1 MFRLAARLWIVVFAV
16 VLALGAL
23 AFSSARIH
31 TDIRA
36 LLPGAQEETVGA
48 AQILAHAAE
57 ISRDVWV
64 LVGLPSGEEAE
75 RAARLM
81 QEAAARRGLSLAS
94 PADTFDAGSLARAL
108 TPWRD
113 AFLTAEDKAF
123 LEKADDKALLH
134 RALSLL
140 YRPLSIGVLPFE
152 DDPLGTFQ
160 NALLSRAGDSPLDF
174 TRGCAALKER
184 VDGLSWCALT
194 ARPAEAMAV
203 SGEMPATHALL
214 EARAAVLEA
223 FPQARV
229 HASGV
234 PLISERTASGASHE
248 AALIGSVSAVGITA
262 LVLLFFASLR
272 PLIVTLA
279 ALAASLTFACA
290 VTLAV
295 FGEVHMLTLVF
306 GATLLG
312 ICVDYVF
319 HLLCAASGGLTGPE
333 ARDRLFKP
341 LTVSLLTTIA
351 GYAVMAASPM
361 PGLRQ
366 MAVFCM
372 AGLAAAYLTVILIVP
387 RFVRPAAGG
396 RASLLPA
403 RTLGALPILAGR
415 ARVFF
420 IVLVL
425 AISAAGALN
434 LKTQNELALL
444 NRIPPELL
452 VDMQFVGK
460 ALSPVSAGQVFVI
473 TGPDTETVLRTARSL
488 RDGLNA
494 LAVKGIVGRA
504 PDPAALL
511 PSQAEQDAVRPLSG
525 KARARALELV
535 SETLGQDFAAGS
547 AVAREPLTP
556 SVLSQAAPG
565 TVSNFRLSDTALLVP
580 LAGVTPESLPQLQKL
595 AEAFDGVRFVN
606 TTAEVAESLAHYRD
620 GVFAALAAVL
630 AAIGV
635 LLALVLRRK
644 SLSVW
649 LPTVLS
655 VALTLGASGFLDVP
669 FSLFTVL
676 PLVLVVGLGVD
687 YAVVLYSKE
696 NTAAAASSVFLAA
709 SSTLLAFGLLA
720 FSSTPALHLFGLTL
734 TLAMAAVLVTTVL
747 LRPARQQKT
756 PGISHR
762 GPAGADGAL

>member
-1 MFRLAARLWIVVFAV
+1 M
-16 VLALGAL
+16 
-23 AFSSARIH
+23 
-31 TDIRA
+31 
-36 LLPGAQEETVGA
+36 
-48 AQILAHAAE
+48 
-57 ISRDVWV
+57 
-64 LVGLPSGEEAE
+64 
-75 RAARLM
+75 
-81 QEAAARRGLSLAS
+81 
-94 PADTFDAGSLARAL
+94 
-108 TPWRD
+108 
-113 AFLTAEDKAF
+113 
-123 LEKADDKALLH
+123 
-134 RALSLL
+134 
-140 YRPLSIGVLPFE
+140 
-152 DDPLGTFQ
+152 
-160 NALLSRAGDSPLDF
+160 
-174 TRGCAALKER
+174 
-184 VDGLSWCALT
+184 
-194 ARPAEAMAV
+194 
-203 SGEMPATHALL
+203 
-214 EARAAVLEA
+214 
-223 FPQARV
+223 
-229 HASGV
+229 
-234 PLISERTASGASHE
+234 
-248 AALIGSVSAVGITA
+248 
-262 LVLLFFASLR
+262 
-272 PLIVTLA
+272 
-279 ALAASLTFACA
+279 
-290 VTLAV
+290 
-295 FGEVHMLTLVF
+295 
-306 GATLLG
+306 
-312 ICVDYVF
+312 
-319 HLLCAASGGLTGPE
+319 
-333 ARDRLFKP
+333 
-341 LTVSLLTTIA
+341 
-351 GYAVMAASPM
+351 
-361 PGLRQ
+361 
-366 MAVFCM
+366 
-372 AGLAAAYLTVILIVP
+372 
-387 RFVRPAAGG
+387 
-396 RASLLPA
+396 
-403 RTLGALPILAGR
+403 
-415 ARVFF
+415 FF

-425 AISAAGALN
+425 AVSAAGALN

-720 FSSTPALHLFGLTL
+720 FSSPALHLFGLTL